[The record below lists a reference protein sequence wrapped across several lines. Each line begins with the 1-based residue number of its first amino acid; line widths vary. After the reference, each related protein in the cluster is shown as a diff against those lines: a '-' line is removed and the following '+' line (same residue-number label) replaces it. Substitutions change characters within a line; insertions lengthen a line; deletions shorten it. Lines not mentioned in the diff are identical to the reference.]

1 MESRAPC
8 LETPSRSV
16 QTSHDRE
23 RNFQEPRR
31 LSEEERLEQEEE
43 WVKEALRA
51 YSPAEVFHQRAP
63 IGARSCFGEG
73 VRVIIHSVNAGSIV
87 SEQNGTEPAAT
98 TGVVS
103 EDQVK
108 LALRR
113 VKDPDLQLNIIDLGL
128 VYGITVDG
136 TTVKVDMTLTSPAC
150 LSGPEL
156 MTNAETEVKS
166 LPGVEKVEVNL
177 VWMPFWTPEKME
189 PRVRAYLGF

>member
-1 MESRAPC
+1 MSDEPITTPASSATSVAP
-8 LETPSRSV
+8 
-16 QTSHDRE
+16 
-23 RNFQEPRR
+23 
-31 LSEEERLEQEEE
+31 
-43 WVKEALRA
+43 EAD
-51 YSPAEVFHQRAP
+51 AP
-63 IGARSCFGEG
+63 
-73 VRVIIHSVNAGSIV
+73 
-87 SEQNGTEPAAT
+87 AT

-128 VYGITVDG
+128 VYGIAVDG

-150 LSGPEL
+150 PSGPEL
-156 MTNAETEVKS
+156 MTNAQNEVKS